1 MAEIKFNDQSLRYI
15 TLFENITRTS
25 VKDCIEHSEKL
36 YFIVNPGMLSK
47 AIGKNA
53 SNVKKLR
60 RLFKKNIEIIEYSP
74 KIEVFIQN
82 IFHDFKINE
91 IKMEERSSGDRKQ
104 QVAFVSVDVRQKG
117 KIIGRDS
124 KNLNLAK
131 EILNR
136 YTPIDIIIV

>member
-15 TLFENITRTS
+15 TLFENITRAS
-25 VKDCIEHSEKL
+25 VKDCIEQSDKL
-36 YFIVNPGMLSK
+36 YFIVNPGFLSK
-47 AIGKNA
+47 AIGKNG

-60 RLFKKNIEIIEYSP
+60 RLFNKNIEIIEYSP
-74 KIEVFIQN
+74 KIEAFIQN
-82 IFHDFKINE
+82 IFHDYKINE
-91 IKMEERSSGDRKQ
+91 IKLEERGSGDRKQ
-104 QVAFVSVDVRQKG
+104 QIAFVSVDVRQKG

-136 YTPIDIIIV
+136 YIPIDIIIV